1 MTSRDVQ
8 GVPTAGAEAEGRRRS
23 MIESGRVVPD
33 HLPEDVA
40 VSAPEGIAEEFAE
53 LAVRLHDEPTVDATL
68 ETVLE
73 YAVRAMGCDYAA
85 VIFLH
90 GNQRLETAA
99 ATDPRVAH
107 LEQLQMRLG
116 EGPDLDVLEEGQY
129 RLIADTHQE
138 RRWPRWVEEVAAY
151 GLRSQLAVRLHTSA
165 TTVGTLN
172 LYDDEPDAF
181 DEEDV
186 GVAQVLARH
195 AAVALASA
203 RDLENVWHAVDS
215 RKLIGQAQG
224 MLMERYRLDAEQALA
239 VLLRYSQNSNLKL
252 RVVAERLVATSR
264 LPDLPSEAARDA
276 EGAAGA

>member
-1 MTSRDVQ
+1 M
-8 GVPTAGAEAEGRRRS
+8 
-23 MIESGRVVPD
+23 
-33 HLPEDVA
+33 
-40 VSAPEGIAEEFAE
+40 SAPEGIAEEFAE

-224 MLMERYRLDAEQALA
+224 MLMERYRLDPERAMA